1 MADNTPLLEVCD
13 LSVEID
19 GLDGTDRVLDHVNI
33 SVQPGE
39 AMGLV
44 GESGSGKTMT
54 LKAIMG
60 LLPMNARVV
69 SGEVQFRGRDVLHGG
84 KHQTYLRSIRGQGIS
99 MVFQE
104 PSVALNPVL
113 RVGRQI
119 TDAIARRRGLSRR
132 DARELAIKSMDQVGI
147 AEPETRVDAYP
158 FQLSGGMRQ
167 RVMVAAAIAC
177 EPEMLLCDEPTTAL
191 DVTVQAQVI
200 ALFAQLQKAR
210 HLGLLYVTHDLAVV
224 AQLCASLSVM
234 RLGQILESGE
244 LQAIFDNPQHEYTR
258 SLLLATPRIDGEK
271 RVIGTPVLQGSDG
284 R

>member
-1 MADNTPLLEVCD
+1 
-13 LSVEID
+13 
-19 GLDGTDRVLDHVNI
+19 
-33 SVQPGE
+33 
-39 AMGLV
+39 
-44 GESGSGKTMT
+44 
-54 LKAIMG
+54 
-60 LLPMNARVV
+60 
-69 SGEVQFRGRDVLHGG
+69 
-84 KHQTYLRSIRGQGIS
+84 

-167 RVMVAAAIAC
+167 RVMIAAAVAC

-191 DVTVQAQVI
+191 DVTVQAQVL

-224 AQLCASLSVM
+224 AQLCTSLSVM
-234 RLGQILESGE
+234 RRGQILEFGE
-244 LQAIFDNPQHEYTR
+244 LQAIFDDPQHEYTR
-258 SLLLATPRIDGEK
+258 SLLLATARIDGEK
-271 RVIGTPVLQGSDG
+271 RAVGTPVLQGTGG

>member
-1 MADNTPLLEVCD
+1 MADNSPLLEVCD
-13 LSVEID
+13 LSVEIHA
-19 GLDGTDRVLDHVNI
+19 LDGTDRVLDHVNV

-69 SGEVQFRGRDVLHGG
+69 SGEVRFRGRDVLHAG
-84 KHQTYLRSIRGQGIS
+84 KHQTYLRTIRGQGIS

-119 TDAIARRRGLSRR
+119 TDAIAHRRGLSRR
-132 DARELAIKSMDQVGI
+132 DARKLAIQLMDQVGI
-147 AEPETRVDAYP
+147 GEPETRVDAYP
-158 FQLSGGMRQ
+158 FELSGGMRQ
-167 RVMVAAAIAC
+167 RVMIAAAIAC

-191 DVTVQAQVI
+191 DVTVQAQII
-200 ALFAQLQKAR
+200 ALFASLQKER

-224 AQLCASLSVM
+224 AQLCTSLSVM
-234 RLGQILESGE
+234 RVGQILESGR
-244 LQAIFDNPQHEYTR
+244 LQAVLDDPQHEYTR

-271 RVIGTPVLQGSDG
+271 RVIGTPVLQGGG

>member
-19 GLDGTDRVLDHVNI
+19 VPNGTDRVLDHVNI
-33 SVQPGE
+33 SIQAGE
-39 AMGLV
+39 ATALV

-60 LLPMNARVV
+60 LLPVNARVV
-69 SGEVQFRGRDVLHGG
+69 SGGVRFRGRDVLHAG

-167 RVMVAAAIAC
+167 RVMIAAAIAC

-200 ALFAQLQKAR
+200 ALFSQLQKAR

-224 AQLCASLSVM
+224 AQLCTSLSVM
-234 RLGQILESGE
+234 RRGQILESGE
-244 LQAIFDNPQHEYTR
+244 LQAIFDDPQHEYTR

-271 RVIGTPVLQGSDG
+271 RVIGTPVLQGNDG

>member
-1 MADNTPLLEVCD
+1 MADNSPLLEVCD
-13 LSVEID
+13 LSVEIHA
-19 GLDGTDRVLDHVNI
+19 LDGTDRVLDHVNI

-69 SGEVQFRGRDVLHGG
+69 SGEVRFRGRDVLHAG
-84 KHQTYLRSIRGQGIS
+84 KHQTYLRTIRGQGIS

-119 TDAIARRRGLSRR
+119 TDAIAHRRGLSRR
-132 DARELAIKSMDQVGI
+132 DARKLAIQLMDQVGI
-147 AEPETRVDAYP
+147 GEPETRVDAYP
-158 FQLSGGMRQ
+158 FELSGGMRQ
-167 RVMVAAAIAC
+167 RVMIAAAIAC

-191 DVTVQAQVI
+191 DVTVQAQII
-200 ALFAQLQKAR
+200 ALFASLQKER

-224 AQLCASLSVM
+224 AQLCTSLSVM
-234 RLGQILESGE
+234 RVGQILESGR
-244 LQAIFDNPQHEYTR
+244 LQAVLDDPQHEYTR

-271 RVIGTPVLQGSDG
+271 RVIGTPVLQGGG